1 MKLPSDLA
9 GAPVLKQRK
18 VHYLIKAAGLLLGIS
33 LIYWFASQAPLT
45 EIWEQL
51 KRFNVKIVFVIAV
64 TFIGYMMVTIG
75 WKLSFYR
82 FPGHV
87 SMMQLFLVW
96 QIGESL
102 AQINP
107 TNVIAGDAL
116 KAILLKREKV
126 PYKDSIVSLTI
137 LRFLTLLAALP
148 VMLIGAYLFFD
159 QIKIRANSASLGAS
173 IAILFALLIF
183 LLYRMGSGKGI
194 LSPAIR
200 IFLLLQK
207 RFPDS
212 ERITRSI
219 DNLKEVD
226 GELSDFYKTKKV
238 NFMAAFLLSF
248 VSWLMGAVE
257 FYVILYF
264 LGLETSFLSCIAI
277 AVGVMIFKALG
288 TFVPGQIGIE
298 EYASKIMLEFV
309 NVPGAGVWI
318 TVSILRRARQVFW
331 IGVGVIVF
339 LLFLRNTRKHYD
351 GKTVHNPL

>member
-51 KRFNVKIVFVIAV
+51 KRFNVKIVVVIAV

-226 GELSDFYKTKKV
+226 GELSDFYKT
-238 NFMAAFLLSF
+238 F